1 MDRTHSHY
9 KVIQEDRHLKDVK
22 DLIKRRQELINEQRS
37 LLRHLKSMQAVD
49 LGVGVKI
56 GEVVELISEA
66 AHMSRVMSQKLASSL
81 DYYAG

>member
-1 MDRTHSHY
+1 M
-9 KVIQEDRHLKDVK
+9 
-22 DLIKRRQELINEQRS
+22 INEQRS

-49 LGVGVKI
+49 LGGGVKI